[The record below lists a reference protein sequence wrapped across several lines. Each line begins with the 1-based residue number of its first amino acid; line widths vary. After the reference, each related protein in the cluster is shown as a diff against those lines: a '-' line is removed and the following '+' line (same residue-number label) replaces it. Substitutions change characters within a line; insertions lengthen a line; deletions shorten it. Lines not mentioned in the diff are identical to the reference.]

1 MEHEGKLSRRAL
13 LRAGGTGALAAGFAL
28 AVRPISAAT
37 IVTPDTGLVAGPISI
52 PRKGGDMPAYRALPT
67 GPGPFPVVLVVHE
80 IFGLH
85 EYVRDVCR
93 RLAGSGVLAVAPDL
107 FYRHGD
113 ATKIA
118 DVEEIKTKIVGATS
132 DAEVF
137 SSLDAAIAWARQ
149 DGKGDVSRVAIT
161 GFCWGGRI
169 VWLYADYNPTLRAG
183 VAWYGRLEGDK
194 TDKTPRYPL
203 DVAESL
209 RVPVLGLYGGADDG
223 IPPESVERMRAAL
236 ARGKSG
242 SEIIVFPSAPHGFHA
257 DYRPSY
263 RADAAESGWK
273 KLLDWLHGHGVG

>member
-113 ATKIA
+113 AAKIA
-118 DVEEIKTKIVGATS
+118 DIEEIKTKIVGATS

-209 RVPVLGLYGGADDG
+209 RVPVLGLYGGADEG
-223 IPPESVERMRAAL
+223 IPAESVERMRAAL

-242 SEIIVFPSAPHGFHA
+242 SEIIVFPGAPHGFHA

>member
-1 MEHEGKLSRRAL
+1 MREAKLSRRTL
-13 LRAGGTGALAAGFAL
+13 LRVGGTGALAAGFAL

-37 IVTPDTGLVAGPISI
+37 IVTPDTGLVAGPITI
-52 PRKGGDMPAYRALPT
+52 RRKGGDMPAYRALPS
-67 GPGPFPVVLVVHE
+67 GAGPFPVVLVVHE

-93 RLAGSGVLAVAPDL
+93 RLAGAGVLAIAPDL
-107 FYRHGD
+107 FYRQGD
-113 ATKIA
+113 ATKMA
-118 DVEEIKTKIVGATS
+118 DIDEIKKKILSKIT

-194 TDKTPRYPL
+194 SPEMPRHPL
-203 DVAESL
+203 DVAERL
-209 RVPVLGLYGGADDG
+209 RVPILGLYGGADDG
-223 IPPESVERMRAAL
+223 IPPESVDRMKAAL

-242 SEIIVFPSAPHGFHA
+242 SEIVVFPDAPHGFHA

-263 RADAAESGWK
+263 RADAAEAGWK
-273 KLLDWLHGHGVG
+273 KLVDWLHGHGVG